1 MATKTIS
8 VNPDFFSMS
17 KKKKTKKNNIK
28 RNINMLQK
36 NVLKQKMINKIKD
49 YKKKKKIK
57 KDNINKDKIN
67 KDNINKDKIN
77 KDKINKD
84 NSFKSD
90 YNEAV
95 DFMEEI
101 INKKKTRKHKKKH
114 NKKNKEIQE
123 KQIIPVDTSKNDNS
137 LINTISPD
145 PPYGILK
152 TGKKMLYS
160 KYKQNKEKPIL
171 AFKDDSTFGIEQNIK
186 NTVDKFQENIP
197 TRQEK
202 LENLKSKFLENNILK
217 NNKKEKFK
225 IKNKKI
231 KKIFK
236 LGKNKKTSKVGI
248 LIKNKRTRRLVDKDI
263 RHLKKKKIKDIK
275 KYLVEHAL
283 IKVGSSAPNN
293 ILRDMYIN
301 CYSSGNITNSGG
313 KNAEDI
319 LMHNWNNN

>member
-17 KKKKTKKNNIK
+17 KKSKNKKTKKNNIK

-49 YKKKKKIK
+49 YKKKRKAKKELDKGEI
-57 KDNINKDKIN
+57 NIND
-67 KDNINKDKIN
+67 
-77 KDKINKD
+77 
-84 NSFKSD
+84 SFKND
-90 YNEAV
+90 YNDAV

-101 INKKKTRKHKKKH
+101 INKKKTRKHKRNKKH
-114 NKKNKEIQE
+114 QYNKKIKGE
-123 KQIIPVDTSKNDNS
+123 KIIPVDTSKNDNS

-186 NTVDKFQENIP
+186 NTVDDFQENIP

-202 LENLKSKFLENNILK
+202 LESLKSKFLENNILK
-217 NNKKEKFK
+217 NNKNEKFK

-263 RHLKKKKIKDIK
+263 RHLKKKKMKDIK